1 MQHAID
7 GLSLEVSD
15 LKQWNYCGRVVWY
28 RFCLPDIRPV
38 TALMEAGKDSHAAE
52 EGREERRSL
61 RPYGLSEGERFFDV
75 WLYSERLGLRG
86 RVDLVVAIPGRD
98 APGAEAVVVDYK
110 DSEGKAGPHFKLQV
124 AAYAVL
130 VEEGWGVP
138 VREGF
143 VYHIPTRKAER
154 VALTGA
160 LRRKVVQTIE
170 AIHAAVD
177 FERLPPA
184 PSSRRQCVACE
195 FRRFCNDVV

>member
-1 MQHAID
+1 MRHGID
-7 GLSLEVSD
+7 DGSLEVTS
-15 LKQWNYCGRVVWY
+15 LKDWLYCGRVVWY
-28 RFCLPDIRPV
+28 RFCLPAIRPV
-38 TALMEAGKDSHAAE
+38 TALMEAGRESHAAE

-61 RPYGLSEGERFFDV
+61 RAYGLCEGERFFDV

-98 APGAEAVVVDYK
+98 APGVEAVVVDYK
-110 DSEGKAGPHFKLQV
+110 DSEGRAGPHFRLQV
-124 AAYAVL
+124 AAYGVL
-130 VEEGWGVP
+130 VEEVWGVP

-154 VALTGA
+154 VALTGG
-160 LRRKVVQTIE
+160 LRRKVVETIG

-177 FERLPPA
+177 FERLPPP
-184 PSSRRQCVACE
+184 PSSRRRCVSCE